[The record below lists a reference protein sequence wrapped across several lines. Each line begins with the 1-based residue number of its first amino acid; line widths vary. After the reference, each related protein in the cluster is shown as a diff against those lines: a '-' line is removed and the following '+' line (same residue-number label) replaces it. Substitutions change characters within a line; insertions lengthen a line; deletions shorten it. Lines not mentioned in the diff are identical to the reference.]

1 MEFDIAIKSLNEILR
16 EKQPKEFNG
25 LWIKTNATNAYKY
38 LSKNI
43 KTENDDIDWDR
54 VTSYLERR
62 FQRRWAEVIPKT
74 TLESYE
80 NQLEVDRILTKYGD
94 KLYTFIVP
102 QNEDDKRIQHLM
114 IVSLVRIGQ
123 KGNTIAQNELLKWIK
138 FITDEWIDNYSQV
151 RRWQGYPDEV
161 EGIIRNCVRRYRYT
175 GSFLTYLFRTFE
187 YSARGKPPIY
197 SLDKPMFDG
206 KRTRIDYVLTYEK

>member
-1 MEFDIAIKSLNEILR
+1 
-16 EKQPKEFNG
+16 
-25 LWIKTNATNAYKY
+25 
-38 LSKNI
+38 
-43 KTENDDIDWDR
+43 
-54 VTSYLERR
+54 
-62 FQRRWAEVIPKT
+62 
-74 TLESYE
+74 LESYE